1 MIKRILFLLIPLV
14 TILHAGESKY
24 LLYHVNKDV
33 QWVHDGVNEKAKRG
47 IFLLNAHTLILRQT
61 ADVMLLQQDGQSLL
75 LSKPGTYSFARI
87 KQLFNS
93 AQKTTVSK
101 AFFSYVFEKF
111 TSAETEE
118 KQQVTASVFRGKK
131 AMQLPGDSSFL
142 LSFPV
147 TLQWKPEQ
155 KNIPYKL
162 RIQYRQLLFD
172 TVLISTSSFAIP
184 DSIAPDS
191 TGALLCWT
199 AVPADSKMKASFF
212 LAIIPASADLDI
224 IGQQLKQL
232 RLTYSKQPDMLRLME
247 KDLFERWMELYQL
260 QVPKEELPSQ

>member
-1 MIKRILFLLIPLV
+1 MTKRFLFLLIPFITMLQ
-14 TILHAGESKY
+14 AGESKY

-47 IFLLNAHTLILRQT
+47 VFLLNAHSLILRPT

-87 KQLFNS
+87 NQLFNS
-93 AQKTTVSK
+93 AQKTNISA

-111 TSAETEE
+111 TNAETEE
-118 KQQVTASVFRGKK
+118 KQRVTATVFRGKK
-131 AMQLPGDSSFL
+131 AMLVPGDSSFL

-162 RIQYRQLLFD
+162 RIQYRQVRFD
-172 TVLISTSSFAIP
+172 TVLVSTANFRVPA
-184 DSIAPDS
+184 SIAPDS
-191 TGALLCWT
+191 TGALFCWT
-199 AVPADSKMKASFF
+199 VAPADSKTKASFF
-212 LAIIPASADLDI
+212 LAIIPAAMDLEI

-232 RLTYSKQPDMLRLME
+232 RLTYNRQPDMLRLME

-260 QVPKEELPSQ
+260 QVPKEELPAQ